1 MTPTPQVAVVPLVF
15 NGRGRVGDFAWMVE
29 RPEYGRGLFV
39 FNDNEEQFLAF
50 LRGEPA
56 GVRRG
61 GGSAVIRPFRTT
73 VPPRAAGVPTGRAG
87 RGYDGLS
94 PAVLRVVDRALDH
107 VRELLATGNY
117 DTLYFS
123 RSTAGPTL
131 GTGVFEVAP
140 EVCHYVYEGLC
151 GLGDPSLL
159 EWQRYV
165 ENVYDE
171 E

>member
-1 MTPTPQVAVVPLVF
+1 VTSPRLVAVVPLVY
-15 NGRGRVGDFAWMVE
+15 NGQGCVGDFARMIE
-29 RPEYGRGLFV
+29 QPTYGRALFV

-56 GVRRG
+56 GLRRG
-61 GGSAVIRPFRTT
+61 GGNAVIRPFRAT

-94 PAVLRVVDRALDH
+94 PAVLRVLDRALDH

-123 RSTAGPTL
+123 RSTSGPTL
-131 GTGVFEVAP
+131 GTGIFDVAP
-140 EVCHYVYEGLC
+140 EVRQYVYDRLC
-151 GLGDPSLL
+151 DLRDREQPES
-159 EWQRYV
+159 QP
-165 ENVYDE
+165 
-171 E
+171 

>member
-1 MTPTPQVAVVPLVF
+1 VTSPRLVAVVPLVF
-15 NGRGRVGDFAWMVE
+15 NGQGCVGDFAWMIE
-29 RPEYGRGLFV
+29 QPTYGRALFV

-56 GVRRG
+56 GLRRG
-61 GGSAVIRPFRTT
+61 GGNAVIRPFRAT

-94 PAVLRVVDRALDH
+94 PAVLRVLDRALDH
-107 VRELLATGNY
+107 VRELLATDNY

-123 RSTAGPTL
+123 RSTSGRTL

-140 EVCHYVYEGLC
+140 EVCQYVYDELC
-151 GLGDPSLL
+151 GLGDADHAQYGL
-159 EWQRYV
+159 YI
-165 ENVYDE
+165 ENAYGDE
-171 E
+171 

>member
-1 MTPTPQVAVVPLVF
+1 MIEQPT
-15 NGRGRVGDFAWMVE
+15 
-29 RPEYGRGLFV
+29 YGRALFV

-56 GVRRG
+56 GLRRG
-61 GGSAVIRPFRTT
+61 GGNAVIRPFRAT

-94 PAVLRVVDRALDH
+94 PAVLRVLDRALDH

-123 RSTAGPTL
+123 RSASGPTL
-131 GTGVFEVAP
+131 GTGIFEVAP
-140 EVCHYVYEGLC
+140 EVRQYVYDGLR
-151 GLGDPSLL
+151 GLGDAVHA
-159 EWQRYV
+159 QYRQYV
-165 ENVYDE
+165 ENAYGE

>member
-1 MTPTPQVAVVPLVF
+1 MIEQPT
-15 NGRGRVGDFAWMVE
+15 
-29 RPEYGRGLFV
+29 YGRALFV

-56 GVRRG
+56 GLRRG
-61 GGSAVIRPFRTT
+61 GGNAVIRPFRAT
-73 VPPRAAGVPTGRAG
+73 VPPRAAGVPTGCAG

-94 PAVLRVVDRALDH
+94 PAVLRVLDRALDH

-123 RSTAGPTL
+123 RSTSGPTL
-131 GTGVFEVAP
+131 GTGIFEVAP
-140 EVCHYVYEGLC
+140 EVRQYVYDGLC
-151 GLGDPSLL
+151 GLGDAVHA
-159 EWQRYV
+159 QYRQYV
-165 ENVYDE
+165 ENAYGE